1 MLSTTANRIIALGK
15 KGVGIFLF
23 IICSV
28 AIYREVGSNENVV
41 QYGAQIKIQF
51 QKIAIYQWAI
61 LFFLMLLNFLVESFK
76 WKIVLKSET
85 AISIFTALKSVFVGQ
100 AFAFYT
106 PNRIGEYVGRT
117 MMLETENKIIAVG
130 RMAWASYAQMIVTII
145 MGAIAIYIN
154 PPFLPWLR
162 WATPLL
168 LIFALIVYFHKVTF
182 SGILKSFNFLQIEI
196 SVKKKLLALSFLRYS
211 VYLAQY
217 TWAAHILNIPI
228 PFITLWVALAV
239 MFLSLSIVPTIS
251 ITELVIRGQ
260 LILLLLSPWYQNSL
274 MLISLSTI
282 IWAVNFLLPAIIG
295 AFLLLGFRLK
305 Q

>member
-1 MLSTTANRIIALGK
+1 MLSTTTNRLISIGK
-15 KGVGIFLF
+15 KGAGVFLF

-51 QKIAIYQWAI
+51 QKIAIYQWVI
-61 LFFLMLLNFLVESFK
+61 LFFLMLMNFLVESYK
-76 WKIVLKSET
+76 WKIVLSSET
-85 AISIFTALKSVFVGQ
+85 SISIPTALKSVFVGQ

-117 MMLETENKIIAVG
+117 MMLDTENKIIAIG

-162 WATPLL
+162 WVTPLL
-168 LIFALIVYFHKVTF
+168 LVFALIIYFHKVTF
-182 SGILKSFNFLQIEI
+182 SGILKSFNFLQIESGI
-196 SVKKKLLALSFLRYS
+196 KRKLLALSFLRYS
-211 VYLAQY
+211 VYLMQY
-217 TWAAHILNIPI
+217 TWAAHILHISIPYLI
-228 PFITLWVALAV
+228 LWVALAV

>member
-1 MLSTTANRIIALGK
+1 MLSATTNQLIAIGK
-15 KGVGIFLF
+15 KGVGVFLF

-28 AIYREVGSNENVV
+28 AIYREVGSNENIV
-41 QYGAQIKIQF
+41 QYGAQIKVQF
-51 QKIAIYQWAI
+51 EKIAIYQWAV
-61 LFFLMLLNFLVESFK
+61 LFILMLLNFLVESLK
-76 WKIVLKSET
+76 WKIVLHSET
-85 AISIFTALKSVFVGQ
+85 SISMPTALKSVFVGQ

-117 MMLETENKIIAVG
+117 MMLDTDNKIIAIG

-168 LIFALIVYFHKVTF
+168 MVFALIVYFHKVTF
-182 SGILKSFNFLQIEI
+182 SGILKSFNFLQIESRI
-196 SVKKKLLALSFLRYS
+196 KRKLLALSFLRYS
-211 VYLAQY
+211 VFLLQY

-228 PFITLWVALAV
+228 PYIVLWVALAV

-274 MLISLSTI
+274 MLISLSTL